1 MRMKWL
7 TRRFIRRKAATRPS
21 SAELGVRPIVEGP
34 RMNITT
40 DIVKAIAWLEQHP
53 VVGTAILGSLGY
65 TAISILKSIHRAIIN
80 TSPHISPTFWT
91 LGQKFRITAVHKY
104 LPSDGPSGYKQIQH
118 SRPDQWQELISIK
131 SSLCNLRHRVYPK
144 NNEDV
149 LAVIISRNGKE
160 NQKVINF
167 NR

>member
-1 MRMKWL
+1 M
-7 TRRFIRRKAATRPS
+7 A
-21 SAELGVRPIVEGP
+21 
-34 RMNITT
+34 ITT

-65 TAISILKSIHRAIIN
+65 TAISILRAIHRAIKN
-80 TSPHISPTFWT
+80 TSPYISPTFWT
-91 LGQKFRITAVHKY
+91 LGRKFRIMAVHKY
-104 LPSDGPSGYKQIQH
+104 LPSDDPSGYTQVQH

-131 SSLCNLRHRVYPK
+131 SSLCNLHHRVCPK
-144 NNEDV
+144 NKEDV